1 GRLTWGADRI
11 CGHGISSSW
20 ASYIWPAEVGTA
32 NELSVR
38 SGSMNQ
44 PQFTRDLPQRIAS
57 GRNMSMATDGTFTTS
72 RAAQRHIG
80 YLPPR
85 EMADSSSSSCLI
97 STLSWVSRVAATVS
111 LTSGID
117 GSWSLSRNSSS
128 QQLSRLLVIQQTRS
142 NVF

>member
-1 GRLTWGADRI
+1 
-11 CGHGISSSW
+11 
-20 ASYIWPAEVGTA
+20 
-32 NELSVR
+32 
-38 SGSMNQ
+38 
-44 PQFTRDLPQRIAS
+44 
-57 GRNMSMATDGTFTTS
+57 MATDGTFTTS

-128 QQLSRLLVIQQTRS
+128 QLRSRLLVIEPTRS
-142 NVF
+142 NVFSAVDGRAADEHRRCAARTPEGLDGGLDSTAPV